1 MGSPGTRA
9 VVGSSARPAQE
20 STSTEQMISLRTT
33 MSDQETRKILVA
45 DDHALCR
52 ELLVAFLQQF
62 GYETVSVGNGRDAVY
77 AVGREP
83 FDLALMDIEM
93 PVMDGFQAAAL
104 IRDGEVAGHR
114 LPMIAMSEHTSEEF
128 RRRVLAAGFD
138 GFLPKPIDFEA
149 FGESISAHPG
159 WKIQRVGPNG

>member
-9 VVGSSARPAQE
+9 GVGSSARPAQE
-20 STSTEQMISLRTT
+20 RPSTGTMISLPTN
-33 MSDQETRKILVA
+33 MSAQETRKILVA

-62 GYETVSVGNGRDAVY
+62 GYETVSVGNGRDAVF

-93 PVMDGFQAAAL
+93 PVMDGLRGAAL
-104 IRDGEVAGHR
+104 IRAGEGSGQSP
-114 LPMIAMSEHTSEEF
+114 PMIAMSGHPSEEF
-128 RRRVLAAGFD
+128 RGRVVPAGFD
-138 GFLPKPIDFEA
+138 GFLPKPI
-149 FGESISAHPG
+149 
-159 WKIQRVGPNG
+159 

>member
-1 MGSPGTRA
+1 
-9 VVGSSARPAQE
+9 
-20 STSTEQMISLRTT
+20 MISLRNT
-33 MSDQETRKILVA
+33 MRGQETRKILVA

-62 GYETVSVGNGRDAVY
+62 GYETVSVGNGRDAVF

-93 PVMDGFQAAAL
+93 PVMDGLRAAAL
-104 IRDGEVAGHR
+104 IRAGEEAGHR
-114 LPMIAMSEHTSEEF
+114 LPMIAMSGHTSEEF
-128 RRRVLAAGFD
+128 RGRVLAAGFD

-149 FGESISAHPG
+149 FGESISARLG
-159 WKIQRVGPNG
+159 WKLQRGGPNG